1 MSIKINLPS
10 YFLPYTNDR
19 EVVEGKGATVG
30 ECLNQLVRQF
40 PDLEKMVFDKK
51 GKLHAYIGIYVNGED
66 AYPQQ
71 LAKPVKDRDEIHI
84 LYIIGG
90 G

>member
-10 YFLPYTNDR
+10 YFLPYTNQL
-19 EVVEGKGATVG
+19 EVAEVKGATVG

-40 PDLEKMVFDKK
+40 PDLEKMVFDEK
-51 GKLHAYIGIYVNGED
+51 GKLHTYVGIYVNGED

-71 LAKPVKDRDEIHI
+71 LAKPVKDGDEVHI
-84 LYIIGG
+84 LYTIGG